1 MAFFDMYTP
10 QNMYT
15 KMYTIIC
22 QFMSI
27 YGVLDDVTNYGFW
40 GGMLVNGGVWHSMAY
55 LRVEPFSPPPA
66 DVS

>member
-1 MAFFDMYTP
+1 
-10 QNMYT
+10 
-15 KMYTIIC
+15 
-22 QFMSI
+22 MSI